1 MLAVRLPSLGSP
13 PVLEEVPVPSPSG
26 FEVLVRVAAC
36 GVCRTDLHIVRG
48 EQTRV
53 SPPVT
58 LGHEIAGWVAAYGP
72 ALKADPPLP
81 LDTPVAVY
89 GGWGCGSCA
98 QCAAGL
104 EQRCDAGRSPG
115 FQVDGGWAEYVLV
128 PSGRYLVPLG
138 SQDPVRA
145 APLADAGVTPYRA
158 VERARPWLR
167 SGARVL
173 LIGFGALGQFAL
185 QYLRRLP
192 DLDVTVH
199 DVNPRKLAL
208 AESLATASGPAS
220 SFDGP
225 LDVVFDFVGTDATL
239 ADAASLVSPG
249 GLISIVGEGGGA
261 LPVGFDSPAV
271 EVAVTTTAWGS
282 LDDLRAVVALAPEL
296 NWTVEPMPLRDHP
309 VALDRLVRGE
319 VVGRIVLVP

>member
-1 MLAVRLPSLGSP
+1 MLAVRLPALGEQ
-13 PVLEEVPVPSPSG
+13 PVLEDVPVPSPSG

-36 GVCRTDLHIVRG
+36 GVCRTDLHIVQG
-48 EQTRV
+48 SQTRV

-72 ALKADPPLP
+72 ALEADPPLP
-81 LDTPVAVY
+81 LDTAVAVY

-128 PSGRYLVPLG
+128 PSARHLVPLG

-158 VERARPWLR
+158 VERARPFLR
-167 SGARVL
+167 PGARVL

-185 QYLRRLP
+185 RYLRRLP

-208 AESLATASGPAS
+208 AESLASISGPS
-220 SFDGP
+220 PSFDGEF
-225 LDVVFDFVGTDATL
+225 DVIFDFVGTDATL
-239 ADAASLVSPG
+239 ADAAGVVAPG
-249 GLISIVGEGGGA
+249 GLISIVGEGGGG
-261 LPVGFDSPAV
+261 LPVSFASPAV
-271 EVAVTTTAWGS
+271 EAWVTTTAWGS

-296 NWTVEPMPLRDHP
+296 DWTVEPMPVRDHA
-309 VALDRLVRGE
+309 VALDRLARGE
-319 VVGRIVLVP
+319 VAGRIVLVP